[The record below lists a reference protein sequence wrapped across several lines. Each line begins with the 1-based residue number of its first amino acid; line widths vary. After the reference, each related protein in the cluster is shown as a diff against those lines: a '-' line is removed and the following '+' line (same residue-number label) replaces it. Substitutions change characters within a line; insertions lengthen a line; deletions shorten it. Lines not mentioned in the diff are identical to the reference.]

1 MMTNAVAR
9 RLFQLH
15 DIPWQGKTDRELA
28 ELRPAFRAIHEA
40 CWLDDEKAWQ
50 AGHMIVVEESMVL
63 EDGQLATFETRK
75 MPVFTQDGQREG
87 LVIIGRDVT
96 ERRKLEHSAQ
106 ASSERYE
113 ALLKHAS
120 DGVHILDKNGV
131 LLEAGYQF
139 CTMLGYSCDEM
150 LGMHIPQWSA
160 HYDPDVT
167 SRRIAQQFA
176 SLEPQSFETQLRR
189 KDGSCFDVEI
199 RTNPIQIHGQW
210 VLFASARDITE
221 RKRLEA
227 ELQESLA
234 HQTRLTQFNILLS
247 EANQAIARAEDE
259 RSLIQELCDLAVR
272 HTDIRLAWIGRPD
285 DQGTVQIL
293 AAAGEEIDYLQGV
306 HISARA
312 HIPEGQGPAGRVWR
326 GRKAIYDINMLSDPS
341 TKPWRETAARS
352 GMGFSGSLPIFRGGA
367 IWAILNVYRG
377 PERPF
382 EADERSILD
391 ELARDIG
398 FGLDRLDATTRE
410 RDAQAFNEALL
421 NNLTAG
427 VSVVRYPAR
436 IIERV
441 NDRMLDLFNA
451 SAAEELIGRSMR
463 GLFPNE
469 ETFQKVGALALN
481 ILAQGS
487 GMLRDVPHRRL
498 DGALTYIDLSGHKL
512 PTKAGE
518 PERIVWTLVDV
529 TERHQLTEELSRQS
543 TTDALTHLPNRRALE
558 TEMDRALARAQRNKK
573 LLAVCILD
581 LDDFKP
587 VNDTYGHESGD
598 EVLITL
604 GKRLPTVL
612 RRTDFVA
619 RLGGDEFVLLIED
632 LDDLDALE
640 PVLNKV
646 EQAITTPIPLGNGKT
661 VRVGMSMGVVLYPL
675 GDWET
680 ADRLLREADRALYES
695 KSHKAE
701 RERSW
706 VLLGESPKLVRN
718 PVQQLLDNGA
728 LEVWYQPILDTRAR
742 KVVGV
747 EALARLRDGD
757 GKIWPPAEFLPQ
769 LREKDLFELS
779 RQVLKQA
786 LNDLPIL
793 DAAGFPLWVSV
804 NIDPHSVSDACVA
817 CLREMIAHGAVDPS
831 RITLEI
837 LEGSDFLE
845 QQAAL
850 EHLLAL
856 KAEGIRLALD
866 DVGSAYASLLRMK
879 DLPIDEIKLDQGFVR
894 TLEERPQD
902 LHFVDSIQDLAA
914 GMGVDLVVEGVE
926 TDDILDAVM
935 VLGVKFL
942 QGYGIARPMPLAQ
955 LQEFLAHQSSRHQ
968 QHPTSLLGLYA
979 AQLANHS
986 TLKKAI
992 RQNPRLV
999 DYMTL
1004 VDATIC
1010 PIHDDLRR
1018 LGLDD
1023 GGPLDRLHQEYH
1035 RAIAV
1040 MDAMLISSPTDDD
1053 WSAVDQAGKTL
1064 ERAIL
1069 EAFRKAKK
1077 SRDL

>member
-1 MMTNAVAR
+1 MTNAVAR

-15 DIPWQGKTDRELA
+15 DIPWQGKTDLELA
-28 ELRPAFRAIHEA
+28 ELRPAFRAIHET

-50 AGHMIVVEESMVL
+50 AGQMIVVEENMVR
-63 EDGQLATFETRK
+63 EDGQLATFETRR

-96 ERRKLEHSAQ
+96 ERRKLEQSAQ
-106 ASSERYE
+106 ESSERYE

-150 LGMHIPQWSA
+150 LGMHVSQWSA
-160 HYDPDVT
+160 NYDPDVT

-176 SLEPQSFETQLRR
+176 SLEPQTFETRHRR

-210 VLFASARDITE
+210 VLFASSRDITE

-259 RSLIQELCDLAVR
+259 HSLLQELCDLAVR

-285 DQGTVQIL
+285 DQEAVQIL
-293 AAAGEEIDYLQGV
+293 AAAGEGIDYLQGI

-312 HIPEGQGPAGRVWR
+312 DIPEGQGPAGRVWR
-326 GRKAIYDINMLSDPS
+326 GRKAIYDTNMLSDPS
-341 TKPWRETAARS
+341 MEPWREMITRY
-352 GMGFSGSLPIFRGGA
+352 GMGFSSILPIFRGGA
-367 IWAILNVYRG
+367 IWAILSVYRG

-391 ELARDIG
+391 ELAKDIG
-398 FGLDRLDATTRE
+398 FGLDRLDATVRE

-427 VSVVRYPAR
+427 VTVVRYPAR

-463 GLFPNE
+463 GLFPKE
-469 ETFQKVGALALN
+469 ETFQKVGAMALK

-487 GMLRDVPHRRL
+487 GMLRDVLYRRL
-498 DGALTYIDLSGHKL
+498 DGSPIYIDLSGQKL
-512 PTKAGE
+512 PAKAGE
-518 PERIVWTLVDV
+518 PERIVWTMVDV
-529 TERHQLTEELSRQS
+529 TERHQLTEKLSRQS

-558 TEMDRALARAQRNKK
+558 AETDRALARVQRNEK
-573 LLAVCILD
+573 LLAVCMLD

-587 VNDTYGHESGD
+587 VNDHYGHESGD

-604 GKRLPTVL
+604 GKRLPTAL

-632 LDDLDALE
+632 IDDLDALE
-640 PVLNKV
+640 PILNKV

-680 ADRLLREADRALYES
+680 GDRILREADRALYES
-695 KSHKAE
+695 KSHKAD

-706 VLLGESPKLVRN
+706 VLFGESPKLARN
-718 PVQQLLDNGA
+718 PVQRLLDNGA
-728 LEVWYQPILDTRAR
+728 LEIWYQPILDNASR
-742 KVVGV
+742 KIVGA
-747 EALARLRDGD
+747 EALARFRAEDGR
-757 GKIWPPAEFLPQ
+757 IWSPAEFLPSLQ
-769 LREKDLFELS
+769 NADLFELS
-779 RQVLKQA
+779 RQVLEQA
-786 LNDLPIL
+786 LIDLPIL
-793 DAAGFPLWVSV
+793 DAAGFPLWLSV
-804 NIDPHSVSDACVA
+804 NIDARSVSDACVV
-817 CLREMIAHGAVDPS
+817 CLREIIAKSAIAPH

-845 QQAAL
+845 QGLAL
-850 EHLLAL
+850 EHFRELEAQ
-856 KAEGIRLALD
+856 GVRLALD
-866 DVGSAYASLLRMK
+866 DVGSAYSSLLRIK
-879 DLPIDEIKLDQGFVR
+879 DLPINKIKLDQGFIR
-894 TLEERPQD
+894 TLEAHPQD
-902 LHFVDSIQDLAA
+902 LYFVNSIQDLAA
-914 GMGVDLVVEGVE
+914 GMGMDLVVEGVE
-926 TDDILDAVM
+926 TDDIMDAITVM
-935 VLGVKFL
+935 GARFL
-942 QGYGIARPMPLAQ
+942 QGYAIARPMPLAQ
-955 LQEFLAHQSSRHQ
+955 LQDFLAHRAVDSR
-968 QHPTSLLGLYA
+968 QHPTGLLGLYS
-979 AQLANHS
+979 AQLSDYIAQ
-986 TLKKAI
+986 KKSI
-992 RQNPRLV
+992 RLNPRLL
-999 DYMTL
+999 DCNALLDT
-1004 VDATIC
+1004 TIC
-1010 PIHDDLRR
+1010 PIYKDLRR
-1018 LGLDD
+1018 LGLED
-1023 GGPLDRLHQEYH
+1023 GGLVDQLHHEYH
-1035 RAIAV
+1035 RAIAA
-1040 MDAMLISSPTDDD
+1040 MDVQMISSSESED
-1053 WSAVDQAGKTL
+1053 WAALEKTQQALGQ
-1064 ERAIL
+1064 AIL
-1069 EAFRKAKK
+1069 EEFRKAKE